1 MSKTFPLYNFQGHPS
16 VFYLKVM
23 SKNQYFIVKKV
34 EDQQS
39 YFSDKT
45 TYRYIVIHKVENP
58 FDITTCNTR
67 LYIDSKDISDL
78 ELEIELEK

>member
-45 TYRYIVIHKVENP
+45 TYR
-58 FDITTCNTR
+58 
-67 LYIDSKDISDL
+67 
-78 ELEIELEK
+78 

>member
-16 VFYLKVM
+16 LFYLKVM
-23 SKNQYFIVKKV
+23 SKNQYYIVKLV

-45 TYRYIVIHKVENP
+45 TYREIVIQKVEDP
-58 FDITTCNTR
+58 FDITVFLTR